1 MGRLFSIILPV
12 RKPCDYGRTVFHNT
26 PCSRK
31 WMIMAGNDGETGKTI
46 GIMLNSTFSLGVVQ
60 KVHLFSRE
68 FWNSQ
73 IMALW
78 VDNHPCSWTGMIMAG
93 NGWITGKTIGIM
105 LKYHLFPR
113 DYEKNAILGPPKLP
127 SGLRPLGSFGGP
139 RTAFLRPSD
148 GIFSIIPRKKVVF

>member
-1 MGRLFSIILPV
+1 MD
-12 RKPCDYGRTVFHNT
+12 DYGR
-26 PCSRK
+26 K
-31 WMIMAGNDGETGKTI
+31 WWETGKTI

-139 RTAFLRPSD
+139 RTASFPESLEKRWSFGPYCSSSVLVRGHNHQHNCWYAWKMTFLC
-148 GIFSIIPRKKVVF
+148 VFK